1 MLTVATIYSGA
12 PFRNPLGTAIEL
24 FSQFFYNDPR
34 RLSAV
39 VTMLAVPMAA
49 IAVFALVA
57 GAVTLAR
64 RVVTLPAPVWV
75 SVTAVLLVISTV
87 VSGRQYLY
95 RHLVLLGDKY
105 DSVIINQKD
114 LDAMAHLATL
124 PGART
129 TLIGNSNVDGT
140 AWMYAVADLHPLWT
154 HYDFPQQRGPGYH
167 RFNFWAY
174 ADVDSDPRGAEAVRA
189 LNIRYVLTSAPTVRG
204 FKVPDG
210 LVSIDRSK
218 SWAKIYDNGAAWI
231 YEWRGA
237 PAATPNR

>member
-1 MLTVATIYSGA
+1 ML
-12 PFRNPLGTAIEL
+12 
-24 FSQFFYNDPR
+24 
-34 RLSAV
+34 
-39 VTMLAVPMAA
+39 VTPMAA

-57 GAVTLAR
+57 GAVALAR

-75 SVTAVLLVISTV
+75 SVTAALLVISTV
-87 VSGRQYLY
+87 MSGRQYLY
-95 RHLVLLGDKY
+95 RHLVLFGDKY
-105 DSVIINQKD
+105 DSVIVNQKD

-129 TLIGNSNVDGT
+129 TLIGDSNVDGT

-154 HYDFPQQRGPGYH
+154 HYDFPQQRGPGYY

-237 PAATPNR
+237 PATPHRQGE